1 MNLFAKAW
9 DLLIKELDPDNFTFD
24 ELLTREPFE
33 SRKGTTRNV
42 LNYLLEDP
50 DKRFQRLR
58 AKKIDA
64 DLDMTA
70 RDIAPFV
77 PKSQW
82 TAEEEMR
89 DAMGG
94 GFSNPGKMINRT
106 YSLPTHM
113 CKVGGRLRE
122 VPGSV
127 CYNCYAHPINEKGK
141 GNRAFTYATNAVQRH
156 LLRNYN
162 ALKTR
167 PEQWASALATGI
179 PVEAGVGNPLLMPDF
194 RWHDAGDID
203 SPQHL
208 AMMLALAEKHPGIY
222 NWIPTREW
230 DDVGKVMDA
239 RGELPP
245 NVALRLS
252 IPHINQTIDND
263 INEERGVEL
272 MPQKHLDMLDEF
284 PQLLT
289 TGVVSDPKFARS
301 RDDICLVSG
310 TKKTGKRFKT
320 CQDARCYAC
329 YDPKVPH
336 TDYVNQN

>member
-24 ELLTREPFE
+24 ELLTREKFA
-33 SRKGTTRNV
+33 SKKGTNRNV
-42 LNYLLEDP
+42 LDYLLNDP

-70 RDIAPFV
+70 RDIAPFE
-77 PKSQW
+77 PKSKW
-82 TAEEEMR
+82 TAQEEMR
-89 DAMGG
+89 DAIGG
-94 GFSNPGKMINRT
+94 GFSAPGKMLNRT

-127 CYNCYAHPINEKGK
+127 CHNCYAHPSTVPGEGGK
-141 GNRAFTYATNAVQRH
+141 AFTYAGNAAQRH

-167 PEQWASALATGI
+167 PEQWASALAAGI
-179 PVEAGVGNPLLMPDF
+179 PAEAGVGNPLMMPDF

-208 AMMLALAEKHPGIY
+208 AMMLALGEKHPGIF

-230 DDVGKVMDA
+230 DDVGKVMNA

-252 IPHINQTIDND
+252 IPHIDQTLDND

-289 TGVVSDPKFARS
+289 TGVVSDPKFALS

-310 TKKTGKRFKT
+310 TPKTGKRFKT
-320 CQDARCYAC
+320 CQDAQCYAC
-329 YDPKVPH
+329 YDPKVRNRDFVQH
-336 TDYVNQN
+336 N